1 MAEKYVGTIPH
12 KTNDLTLNETS
23 TVIYTVG
30 GVDITTNLSPS
41 TGRSYFPPKFS
52 DFTTLETVGEI
63 PLKNSLFNPNKSLNL
78 SIDKRNARYFAK
90 YGSLLELV
98 RVSIENIILKYPAA
112 IHSKTTLLGNSGLN
126 ILNAGYSFVDDITTF
141 SANTS
146 YFSNPFGIYY
156 QNKLEFKFSD
166 ERIAILRN
174 LTKNF
179 NKYEVII
186 DGIAYP
192 ILEFTPSE
200 RSSNDIVKIK
210 IHGEPLDQGNS
221 SKEFYIKP
229 IESEIVKFY
238 ESLDEFEEHL
248 LNRDLDYEALF
259 NAKREVDSGLIL
271 EYVLSL
277 KFPKIDN
284 YNLDISGRNYEIY
297 LSELLEYAKNFDE
310 KEGNILMRKF
320 VPDSV
325 QSVTLE
331 DVNSAYPTYGEINRL
346 LIVYGREFD
355 KLNLYTEGVRYLN
368 SVTYS
373 GYDSVPEA
381 LLPEYI
387 KTLGWDLDANPPIPN
402 NLLKLLGLNSSWVF
416 KSKGTRNAIEFILNF
431 FGIPRSIVDFNEYV
445 IRAKKPVDVEKLKF
459 YYSLLSPDADF
470 DITTLPIDEN
480 GYPVFIKDNDQDYF
494 QRYGELD
501 RGYSYFYKYFNL
513 FPNGFTGSTV
523 TYNEETNNYKVL
535 FEQDF
540 NGTGSTL
547 SYSVVNETLLSGGCF
562 QVSGET
568 ITDPLPE
575 IFLDDCGCPLPISD
589 NVVKICVEPYVFT
602 GCTNI
607 ILDLWYQCSPTGD
620 TAELNIDVYGGIP
633 PYEIF
638 GATDGQIV
646 PTGETYSIYAVDSN
660 GCSSDVYEIYIDC
673 PDPCLDN
680 DLDIDLSY
688 TCNIDEFGRN
698 DETAT
703 LSLSFVGTN
712 ITAVNDGDLVNHDNT
727 VSVTVTNEIGCTL
740 TKYIYI
746 NCPEPEENPC
756 LEDISIT
763 ASLETTSVNLEECT
777 GKVNV
782 VYDLDPVPFG
792 YIIDEVILEVE
803 VDGYPANEFIGGG
816 PVITTFNS
824 LTGVK
829 TIDLDFSLLCSAF
842 SSIPTSIPLIITVH
856 ATFLDGCEYER
867 QFNLAVNPRQL
878 GDYDDDTYLVSPLP

>member
-1 MAEKYVGTIPH
+1 MAEKYVGIDPH
-12 KTNDLTLNETS
+12 KTNDLVLNETAS
-23 TVIYTVG
+23 IIYTVG
-30 GVDITTNLSPS
+30 GVDITTNLAPS
-41 TGRSYFPPKFS
+41 VGRSYFPPKFS
-52 DFTTLETVGEI
+52 NFVTLESVGEI
-63 PLKNSLFNPNKSLNL
+63 SKKNSVFNPNKSLNL

-98 RVSIENIILKYPAA
+98 RVSIENIILNYPAA
-112 IHSKTTLLGNSGLN
+112 LYSKDNLLGINGTN
-126 ILNAGYSFVDDITTF
+126 IINTGYNFTDDITTF

-146 YFSNPFGIYY
+146 YFSNPFEIYY
-156 QNKLEFKFSD
+156 QNNPNYKFSD
-166 ERIAILRN
+166 ERIPELRN
-174 LTKNF
+174 LSKNF

-186 DGIAYP
+186 DGVAYP

-200 RSSNDIVKIK
+200 RSSNDLVKIK
-210 IHGEPLDQGNS
+210 ISGNPLDFGNS

-238 ESLDEFEEHL
+238 DSLEEFEENL
-248 LNRDLDYEALF
+248 LDRDSDYEALF
-259 NAKREVDSGLIL
+259 NAKREVDGGLIL

-277 KFPKIDN
+277 KFPKADA

-297 LSELLEYAKNFDE
+297 LSELLEYAGKFDE
-310 KEGNILMRKF
+310 NEGNILMRKF

-331 DVNSAYPTYGEINRL
+331 DLNSAFPTYGEINRL

-373 GYDSVPEA
+373 GYDSVPNA
-381 LLPEYI
+381 LLSEYV
-387 KTLGWDLDANPPIPN
+387 KTLGWDLDSNPPIPN
-402 NLLKLLGLNSSWVF
+402 ELLKLLALNSSWVF
-416 KSKGTRNAIEFILNF
+416 KSKGTRNAVEYILNF
-431 FGIPRSIVDFNEYV
+431 FGIPRNIVDFNEYV
-445 IRAKKPVDVEKLKF
+445 IRAKKPVDVQKLEF

-480 GYPVFIKDNDQDYF
+480 GYPKFLQNNEQDYF

-501 RGYSYFYKYFNL
+501 RGTSYFYKYVNL
-513 FPNGFTGSTV
+513 FPTNFTGSTV
-523 TYNEETNNYKVL
+523 TYNEEINNYKVL

-540 NGTGSTL
+540 DGTGSTL
-547 SYSVVNETLLSGGCF
+547 SYSVVNENLFSGDCF

-620 TAELNIDVYGGIP
+620 TAELNIDVYGGTP

-673 PDPCLDN
+673 PDPCLEAI
-680 DLDIDLSY
+680 LDIDLSY
-688 TCNIDEFGRN
+688 ECNLDEYGRN
-698 DETAT
+698 DGTAT
-703 LSLSFVGTN
+703 ISLSFTGTN
-712 ITAVNDGDLVNHDNT
+712 ITAVNDGDLVNDGT
-727 VSVTVTNEIGCTL
+727 PVSVTVTNEIGCTL
-740 TKYIYI
+740 TKDIYI
-746 NCPEPEENPC
+746 NCPIPEENPC

-816 PVITTFNS
+816 PVTTTFNS

-842 SSIPTSIPLIITVH
+842 LSIPTSIPLIITVH

>member
-1 MAEKYVGTIPH
+1 MAEKYVGIDPH
-12 KTNDLTLNETS
+12 KTNDLVLNETAS
-23 TVIYTVG
+23 IIYTVG
-30 GVDITTNLSPS
+30 GVDITTNLTPS
-41 TGRSYFPPKFS
+41 IGRSYFPPKFS
-52 DFTTLETVGEI
+52 NFVTLESVGEI
-63 PLKNSLFNPNKSLNL
+63 SKKNSVFNPNNSLNL

-98 RVSIENIILKYPAA
+98 RVSIENIILTYPAA
-112 IHSKTTLLGNSGLN
+112 IYSKNNLLGINGTN
-126 ILNAGYSFVDDITTF
+126 IINVGYNFVDDITTF

-146 YFSNPFGIYY
+146 YFSNPFEIYY
-156 QNKLEFKFSD
+156 QNKVNFTFTD
-166 ERIAILRN
+166 ERIPALRN
-174 LTKNF
+174 LSKNF

-186 DGIAYP
+186 DGVAYP

-200 RSSNDIVKIK
+200 RSSNDLVKIK
-210 IHGEPLDQGNS
+210 ISGNPLDFGNS

-229 IESEIVKFY
+229 IESEIVKFFD
-238 ESLDEFEEHL
+238 SLEEFESNL
-248 LNRDLDYEALF
+248 LNRDSDYDALF
-259 NAKREVDSGLIL
+259 NSKREVDGGLIL

-277 KFPKIDN
+277 KFPKADN

-297 LSELLEYAKNFDE
+297 FNELLEYASKFDE

-331 DVNSAYPTYGEINRL
+331 DINSSFPTYGEINQL
-346 LIVYGREFD
+346 LIVYGRSFD

-368 SVTYS
+368 TVTYS
-373 GYDSVPEA
+373 GYDSVPNA
-381 LLPEYI
+381 LLSGYV
-387 KTLGWDLDANPPIPN
+387 KTLGWDLESNPPIPN
-402 NLLKLLGLNSSWVF
+402 ELLKLLALNSSWVF
-416 KSKGTRNAIEFILNF
+416 KSKGTRNAVEYILNF
-431 FGIPRSIVDFNEYV
+431 FGIPRNIVDFNEYV
-445 IRAKKPVDVEKLKF
+445 IRAKKPVDVQKLEF

-480 GYPVFIKDNDQDYF
+480 GYPKFLQNNEQDYF

-501 RGYSYFYKYFNL
+501 RGTSYFYKYVNL
-513 FPNGFTGSTV
+513 FPTNFTGSTV
-523 TYNEETNNYKVL
+523 TYNEEINNYKVL

-540 NGTGSTL
+540 DGTGSTL
-547 SYSVVNETLLSGGCF
+547 SYSVVNENLFSGECF
-562 QVSGET
+562 EFSGET

-575 IFLDDCGCPLPISD
+575 IFLDECGCPLPISD
-589 NVVKICVEPYVFT
+589 NVVKICVMPTIFT
-602 GCTNI
+602 GCTDI

-620 TAELNIDVYGGIP
+620 TAELNIDVYGGTP

-688 TCNIDEFGRN
+688 TCYLDEFGRN
-698 DETAT
+698 DGTAM

-712 ITAVNDGDLVNHDNT
+712 ITGVNDGDAVVHGDT
-727 VSVTVTNEIGCTL
+727 VTVTVTNEIGCTL
-740 TKYIYI
+740 TKSIYIY
-746 NCPEPEENPC
+746 CPLPVINPC
-756 LEDISIT
+756 TEDISIT
-763 ASLETTSVNLEECT
+763 ASLETTSVSLEECT

-792 YIIDEVILEVE
+792 YIIDEVILTVI
-803 VDGYPANEFIGGG
+803 VNGDLTNTFIGGS
-816 PVITTFNS
+816 PVVTTFNS
-824 LTGVK
+824 LTGVR
-829 TIDLDFSLLCSAF
+829 TIDLNFALLCTAF
-842 SSIPTSIPLIITVH
+842 TSIPSNIPLIITVR
-856 ATFLDGCEYER
+856 AIFVDGCEYEQ
-867 QFNLAVNPRQL
+867 QFNLEVNPRQL